1 MHRQML
7 VPSITRLDRGWAQR
21 IAVAAIVI
29 VARLPGLGFAN
40 QISPPSTPD
49 LLNVTYGNANP

>member
-7 VPSITRLDRGWAQR
+7 VPCITRLDGGWAQR
-21 IAVAAIVI
+21 IAVAAIMI

-40 QISPPSTPD
+40 QISPSSTPE
-49 LLNVTYGNANP
+49 LITVPNGNAIP